1 MAAGIGHWNDPDMLL
16 IGANVSGTS
25 APCVSTEEERTQMA
39 IWSLTASPLIMGN
52 DARSIKPSSREILLN
67 KYANSTQASAALPR
81 PLSSPSPLAL
91 PRYAISI
98 DQDPLGKAGG
108 ILRGQ
113 SAETPSQ
120 VR

>member
-25 APCVSTEEERTQMA
+25 SPCVSTEEERTQMA

-67 KYANSTQASAALPR
+67 KYA
-81 PLSSPSPLAL
+81 
-91 PRYAISI
+91 ISI

-120 VR
+120 VSYSSQAH